1 MSISP
6 FSFWEK
12 YLRNLLDHG
21 MIRHFSKI
29 LEPFMC
35 IMLFVLL
42 QEWKFSCVLM
52 LLFLYKIISIS
63 SICYEKESKFKNRL
77 IDNCHIVFE
86 CRAKHSKFITL
97 EANYPHRITT
107 SAQPLSSSS
116 ESETPLAKSVVS
128 TAPITPPPALIRY
141 VLIAWIKMRISE
153 IWIYVLGCWN

>member
-21 MIRHFSKI
+21 MISHFSRY
-29 LEPFMC
+29 LSSLC
-35 IMLFVLL
+35 ASCVFVML
-42 QEWKFSCVLM
+42 QEWKILCVIM
-52 LLFLYKIISIS
+52 WLFLYKIISIS
-63 SICYEKESKFKNRL
+63 SIWYEKSKFENRL

-86 CRAKHSKFITL
+86 CRAKHSNFITL

-141 VLIAWIKMRISE
+141 VLLAKICSLQLRKI
-153 IWIYVLGCWN
+153 